1 MKRSLL
7 LATLLIVASAV
18 VVSVSAG
25 GKGATKVPF
34 DPNVGWAIVNTN
46 DSNKLKVTAHLE
58 SGLPNEAF
66 DVTLRVRYEDGTVVP
81 YTDIATLYT
90 NGQGKGN
97 IEVIV
102 NLDPPSNSG
111 TVRRVAVRLR
121 RPGPPNVVY
130 IALAWDVPLK
140 AKTQFS
146 Q

>member
-25 GKGATKVPF
+25 GKGAVKVPF

-46 DSNKLKVTAHLE
+46 DSNELKVTAHLG

-66 DVTLRVRYEDGTVVP
+66 DVTLRVRNEDGTVVS

-90 NGQGKGN
+90 NGQGAGN

-102 NLDPPSNSG
+102 NLDPQPNSS

-121 RPGPPNVVY
+121 RPGPPNVIY

>member
-25 GKGATKVPF
+25 GKGAVKVPF
-34 DPNVGWAIVNTN
+34 DPHVGWAIVNTN
-46 DSNKLKVTAHLE
+46 DSNELKVTAHLG

-66 DVTLRVRYEDGTVVP
+66 DVTLRVRYEDGTVVS

-90 NGQGKGN
+90 NGQGAGN

-102 NLDPPSNSG
+102 NFDPQPNSG

>member
-25 GKGATKVPF
+25 GKGAVKVPF

-46 DSNKLKVTAHLE
+46 DSNGLKVTAHLE

-66 DVTLRVRYEDGTVVP
+66 GVTLRVRYEDGTVVSH
-81 YTDIATLYT
+81 TDIATLYT
-90 NGQGKGN
+90 NGQGAGN
-97 IEVIV
+97 IEVTV
-102 NLDPPSNSG
+102 NLDPQPNSG

-121 RPGPPNVVY
+121 RPGPPNIVY
-130 IALAWDVPLK
+130 VALAWDVPLK

>member
-7 LATLLIVASAV
+7 LAALLIIASAV

-25 GKGATKVPF
+25 GKSTVKVPF

-46 DSNKLKVTAHLE
+46 DSNELKVRAHLE

-102 NLDPPSNSG
+102 NLDPPPNSG

-140 AKTQFS
+140 EKTQFS

>member
-25 GKGATKVPF
+25 GKGAVKVPF

-46 DSNKLKVTAHLE
+46 DSNELKVTAHLG

-66 DVTLRVRYEDGTVVP
+66 DVTLRVRYEDGTVVS

-90 NGQGKGN
+90 NEQGAGN

-102 NLDPPSNSG
+102 NLDPQPNSG

-121 RPGPPNVVY
+121 KPSPPNVVY